1 MTSIGVIDD
10 RNEERQIIVDG
21 IKFGKNNDAWT
32 VIESKPLTKLEEY
45 PAWIGQNKI
54 CALVIDELLDEKI
67 NGGVAVEYKGHNL
80 VDFIRQHI
88 PTLPVFVVTSYSN
101 DPSLRERFKDV
112 EDIVERQIFSS
123 NYRDYVPR
131 IIRAA
136 QQYLNVFQEEL
147 NELALFAQKIAT
159 GEAVSDEEQTRA
171 QAIQTKLD
179 IAYSINAISDV
190 SSWLDEATILV
201 NKLEELRKEIQ
212 NRLGNEE

>member
-21 IKFGKNNDAWT
+21 IRFGKNDDAWNI
-32 VIESKPLTKLEEY
+32 VDSKPLTKLEEY

-80 VDFIRQHI
+80 VDYIRQHF
-88 PTLPVFVVTSYSN
+88 PTLPIFVVTSYSN

-112 EDIVERQIFSS
+112 ENIVERQIFSS
-123 NYRDYVPR
+123 NYKDYVPR

-147 NELALFAQKIAT
+147 NELALFAQRAAI
-159 GEAVSDEEQTRA
+159 GEPMSDEEQTRA

-190 SSWLDEATILV
+190 SNWIDEATTLV
-201 NKLEELRKEIQ
+201 SKIEELRNEIQ
-212 NRLGNEE
+212 NRLGKEK

>member
-32 VIESKPLTKLEEY
+32 VIDSKPLTKLEEY

-88 PTLPVFVVTSYSN
+88 PTLPIFVVTSYSN
-101 DPSLRERFKDV
+101 DSSLRERFKDV

-147 NELALFAQKIAT
+147 NELALFAQRVAT
-159 GEAVSDEEQTRA
+159 GEAVSR
-171 QAIQTKLD
+171 
-179 IAYSINAISDV
+179 SNAITFD
-190 SSWLDEATILV
+190 LV
-201 NKLEELRKEIQ
+201 
-212 NRLGNEE
+212 